1 MAHVIGV
8 PKREPCQKCNLPI
21 FLAERLT
28 FGRHLYHRT
37 CLKCARC
44 QTQLTPGS
52 FYETEIDG
60 EFCCET
66 CPDEEKD
73 RPDAAC
79 ATEESSTSVG
89 ILTAVQ
95 STISTD
101 GRVSFNEKLAI
112 FQNNGKG
119 LLHKSLSDEEKSKS
133 LKRLALLNSL
143 QADSENSSAYKTNNA
158 LSSFMTSQV
167 VGSDSDAGSV
177 DEEED
182 IDDDEEDPP
191 MLPTTKP
198 PLISVPDSA
207 ASFSIADNVTPS
219 NLLLT
224 SSSHSSESHT
234 TCVITTDNPE
244 PSVKIEPI
252 MAPTQH
258 ELHSEFS
265 DKELDNLNEVRASSE
280 PDALPDKPELLPKP
294 VNVAPLPVRIETPM
308 HVDNPVNLEVFTE
321 PVALRTKPKV
331 LIDEESIQSLGGD
344 DRSNV
349 TKEDTKETGGHI
361 VAEPDRTSMVRS
373 RLQQFEQTFAAA
385 DQKPS
390 SSNSSN
396 VSNSRL
402 SSTRLLELDWR
413 NIDKDRS
420 STTRSKEC
428 EDEIKPQPVAS
439 ILPDANVNK
448 PTIKPTIDSI
458 QLYDSGFDN
467 SVESTE
473 KEVSIKLDLK
483 NDLVGNTDDDKTKKA
498 VESPEPAH
506 PTPTKRMS
514 KQKQIHIGTD
524 NHLEKPKITLRTT
537 LNNELA
543 EVEGPVVP
551 SVDIV
556 PPTPS
561 ESITTEEQ
569 YPLQLN
575 PFGSDDEND
584 EDKVAI
590 ETTQPAKMINISE
603 VQHNPAKRNSF
614 NPFDSSDDEIE
625 LEKSATIKPAPK

>member
-21 FLAERLT
+21 FLAERLN

-44 QTQLTPGS
+44 KTQLTPGS

-73 RPDAAC
+73 LPDAAC
-79 ATEESSTSVG
+79 ATDE
-89 ILTAVQ
+89 A
-95 STISTD
+95 STD

-133 LKRLALLNSL
+133 LKRLALLNSI
-143 QADSENSSAYKTNNA
+143 QADSDSSAYKTNNA

-167 VGSDSDAGSV
+167 VGGESDASSA

-198 PLISVPDSA
+198 PLISEPDSA
-207 ASFSIADNVTPS
+207 ASFSVADNIMPS

-224 SSSHSSESHT
+224 SSSQSSESHT
-234 TCVITTDNPE
+234 TCVKTTIIPE

-265 DKELDNLNEVRASSE
+265 VKYLDNLNEVRASSE
-280 PDALPDKPELLPKP
+280 PDTLPEKPELLPKP
-294 VNVAPLPVRIETPM
+294 VTVAALPVRMEPPS
-308 HVDNPVNLEVFTE
+308 HVDNTVNLEVLTE
-321 PVALRTKPKV
+321 PVALRKKPIV
-331 LIDEESIQSLGGD
+331 LIDEESIESVGGD

-349 TKEDTKETGGHI
+349 TKEDTKETGGHF
-361 VAEPDRTSMVRS
+361 VAEPNRTSMVRS

-396 VSNSRL
+396 VSNSSL

-413 NIDKDRS
+413 NIDKNRS
-420 STTRSKEC
+420 SSTRSKEC
-428 EDEIKPQPVAS
+428 EKEIQHPVAS
-439 ILPDANVNK
+439 ILANVIISPDANVNK
-448 PTIKPTIDSI
+448 TTIEPTVDNV
-458 QLYDSGFDN
+458 QLYDSGYEN

-473 KEVSIKLDLK
+473 KEVSIKLDL
-483 NDLVGNTDDDKTKKA
+483 NDVVGNTDDDKTKKA
-498 VESPEPAH
+498 VGTPEPAH

-514 KQKQIHIGTD
+514 KQKQINIEAD
-524 NHLEKPKITLRTT
+524 NLLEKPKIKLRTT
-537 LNNELA
+537 RSNELT
-543 EVEGPVVP
+543 EVGGPIVP

-556 PPTPS
+556 PSTPS
-561 ESITTEEQ
+561 ESTTVEEQ

-575 PFGSDDEND
+575 PFGSDDD
-584 EDKVAI
+584 EEQEAI
-590 ETTQPAKMINISE
+590 ATTQPAKMINISD
-603 VQHNPAKRNSF
+603 VQHNPAKRNSC

-625 LEKSATIKPAPK
+625 LEKSDTIKAATK